1 MKPEQKTVY
10 TRIDQPIQTRKEI
23 LNQVISIINILKG
36 YDQIKR
42 LQEEKLR
49 YKNRLE
55 KNIYQL
61 KNLVKRLDDS
71 IHNLHREFKPLTTK
85 KEIIQKKQIS
95 KKDIKQY
102 QQVKPVKRLDQQL
115 QDIQD
120 KLKNIKI

>member
-1 MKPEQKTVY
+1 MKPEQRTVY
-10 TRIDQPIQTRKEI
+10 TRIDQPIQTRKEL

-36 YDQIKR
+36 YDQVKR

-55 KNIYQL
+55 KNVYQL

-71 IHNLHREFKPLTTK
+71 IPSIHKEIKPLTTK
-85 KEIIQKKQIS
+85 KEITQKKQ
-95 KKDIKQY
+95 
-102 QQVKPVKRLDQQL
+102 PVKQTANTKLNQQL